1 MLEDSQFSS
10 PQVRTPLDTMM
21 HLLPDAGQVI
31 GEERLRNW
39 HAMVFFALAFCEPWF
54 SKFERSFS
62 FFLATLHGFVRI
74 CFTPKDL
81 FQNVSVTFLLQEM
94 EDGNAIVLQNEI
106 VEADG
111 STHAI
116 QKSTGNT
123 KFQNR
128 CRPAKARKGSAAY
141 KKFYGAGK
149 KETRHGRF
157 LCIRGRFTRKVIM
170 KPLFPKSNV
179 RGAPG
184 GAESSCEILPHLKKH
199 VNSDKVI
206 ACTDAGTGL
215 KKAFSILNVPHATA
229 RHNVDEMTP
238 VKSFRLSRM
247 AKGQAKVLFRAAA
260 KSKPAAVLSA
270 GKAVAKVVA
279 GDNAAES
286 EFARSKNQLRRIGKL
301 GRMSPKTS
309 HIDVLA
315 VRRLLERPGL
325 ATCVAALARYR
336 KSRAGQLG
344 HAPGDAYDITKDHAW
359 LFD

>member
-94 EDGNAIVLQNEI
+94 ED
-106 VEADG
+106 
-111 STHAI
+111 
-116 QKSTGNT
+116 
-123 KFQNR
+123 
-128 CRPAKARKGSAAY
+128 
-141 KKFYGAGK
+141 
-149 KETRHGRF
+149 
-157 LCIRGRFTRKVIM
+157 
-170 KPLFPKSNV
+170 
-179 RGAPG
+179 
-184 GAESSCEILPHLKKH
+184 
-199 VNSDKVI
+199 
-206 ACTDAGTGL
+206 
-215 KKAFSILNVPHATA
+215 
-229 RHNVDEMTP
+229 
-238 VKSFRLSRM
+238 
-247 AKGQAKVLFRAAA
+247 
-260 KSKPAAVLSA
+260 
-270 GKAVAKVVA
+270 KAVAKVVA